1 MISLKVG
8 SLTALSNKLKA
19 LRAAPASPESAR
31 AEAKKPR
38 GSPPPQPAR
47 ARRGAQPSVFRPKL
61 VLASASP
68 RRLGL
73 LEQVG
78 ITPDALRPATIDESV
93 AKGEVPRHIVK
104 RLARAKAEAALKLI
118 RDDKDYAKAFILAA
132 DTVVAVG
139 RRVLGKAELE
149 HEAGDALRM
158 LRGRAHRVHTAICLL
173 TPEGRWRER
182 VVETRV
188 RFRNLSN
195 EEIGAYLASGEWKGK
210 AGGYAIQ
217 GIAGSFVVKLIG
229 SYTNVVGLPLTE
241 VVALLQGE
249 GYPVAHLWLSKAEV
263 ETE

>member
-8 SLTALSNKLKA
+8 SLTALSSKLGLKRADPAKA
-19 LRAAPASPESAR
+19 EQQAKPEPKKAR
-31 AEAKKPR
+31 AL
-38 GSPPPQPAR
+38 PPPSR
-47 ARRGAQPSVFRPKL
+47 APRSTRAQPSAFRPKL

-68 RRLGL
+68 RRLAL

-93 AKGEVPRHIVK
+93 AKGEVPRHIVR

-118 RDDKDYAKAFILAA
+118 RGDKDYGKAFLLAA

-149 HEAGDALRM
+149 HE
-158 LRGRAHRVHTAICLL
+158 
-173 TPEGRWRER
+173 
-182 VVETRV
+182 VETRV

-195 EEIGAYLASGEWKGK
+195 EEIGNYLASGEWKGK

-217 GIAGSFVVKLIG
+217 GIAGSFVVKMVG

-241 VVALLQGE
+241 VVSLLQGE
-249 GYPVAHLWLSKAEV
+249 GFPVSHLWLSKAEV